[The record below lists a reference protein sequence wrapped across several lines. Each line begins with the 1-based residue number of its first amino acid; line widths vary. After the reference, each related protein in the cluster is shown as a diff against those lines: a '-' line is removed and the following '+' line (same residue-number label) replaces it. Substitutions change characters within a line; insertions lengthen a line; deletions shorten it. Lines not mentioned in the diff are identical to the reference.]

1 MIGMGLMLCPVNEAF
16 HIKNISLLGL
26 TLTRLSSNMSGFL
39 LVLKTGQAGTRSESL
54 SDFIF
59 GRLFIS
65 GSQHGH
71 ATVDAVITERS
82 LT

>member
-1 MIGMGLMLCPVNEAF
+1 
-16 HIKNISLLGL
+16 
-26 TLTRLSSNMSGFL
+26 MSGFL
-39 LVLKTGQAGTRSESL
+39 HVLKTGQAGTRSESL
-54 SDFIF
+54 GDFIF

-65 GSQHGH
+65 GSQHSH